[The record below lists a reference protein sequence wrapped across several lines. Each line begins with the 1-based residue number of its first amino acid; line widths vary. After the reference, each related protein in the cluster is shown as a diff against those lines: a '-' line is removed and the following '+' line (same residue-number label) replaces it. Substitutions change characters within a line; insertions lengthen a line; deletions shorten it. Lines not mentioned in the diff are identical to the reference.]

1 MCAECKYVAWH
12 QQPSLQNLCPLHFCS
27 LPSNFFHPGLCLHC
41 VVVFKIM
48 FPRFFATSPLRLILL
63 PLNLMISFQMNRM
76 RQKWWY
82 GTFKTR
88 SKSTL
93 PSSSLQTL
101 ALGKTSCH
109 YERQSYIRCMP
120 SYREKP
126 RPPANTHGSKTSGSG
141 SPAPEKP
148 SDETTALADIMT
160 IASWETLSQNHTT
173 KLLLNSWLI
182 KIMWYIKCLLL

>member
-1 MCAECKYVAWH
+1 MQVCCLAPAAISTESLPT
-12 QQPSLQNLCPLHFCS
+12 PSFCS
-27 LPSNFFHPGLCLHC
+27 WPSNCFYPGLCLHC

-48 FPRFFATSPLRLILL
+48 FPRFSATPLLRLILL

-76 RQKWWY
+76 WQKWWY
-82 GTFKTR
+82 GTSKTR

-93 PSSSLQTL
+93 PSSLQTL

-109 YERQSYIRCMP
+109 YERQSYIRCLP

-126 RPPANTHGSKTSGSG
+126 RPPANIHGSKMSGSG

-148 SDETTALADIMT
+148 SDETTALANITT
-160 IASWETLSQNHTT
+160 ITPWETLSQNHTA
-173 KLLLNSWLI
+173 KLLLNSWL
-182 KIMWYIKCLLL
+182 KKTMWYIKCLLL